1 MTEQT
6 MQALNFADFN
16 RLELLDIPVPALAEP
31 DDVLVRIRAAGV
43 CGSDLHGYTGKSGRR
58 QPPLIMGHEASGD
71 VVASGAGVTD
81 VSAGARVAIQPLVYR
96 PDPQT
101 GQTVRKLIGMNLPG
115 AYAEYVV
122 VPRANLYPLPSG
134 LPYLTASLTEPT
146 SIALHAVSTVHVRP
160 YDRVL
165 VIGGGTIGLL
175 TMQILRIAGAR
186 EVAVTDLSDARL
198 RLAEQMGASATFNPG
213 SGDFQ
218 QFVADTTGGQG
229 FDLVFEAVGLT
240 PTVGQSLQAIRD
252 GGTVVWIGNNQKIIE
267 VDMQA
272 IVTRELRVYGTYG
285 MTERDFQR
293 ALQMLADGQIAADI
307 LVNRRATLSEGPGLF
322 DELLGDPAI
331 VKCVIEMGN

>member
-1 MTEQT
+1 M
-6 MQALNFADFN
+6 
-16 RLELLDIPVPALAEP
+16 
-31 DDVLVRIRAAGV
+31 
-43 CGSDLHGYTGKSGRR
+43 
-58 QPPLIMGHEASGD
+58 
-71 VVASGAGVTD
+71 
-81 VSAGARVAIQPLVYR
+81 AIQPLIYR

-101 GQTVRKLIGMNLPG
+101 GQIVRRLIGMHLPG

-186 EVAVTDLSDARL
+186 EVVVTDLSDARL

-229 FDLVFEAVGLT
+229 FDLAFEAVGLT
-240 PTVGQSLQAIRD
+240 PTVGQSLLAIRD

-293 ALQMLADGQIAADI
+293 ALRMLADGQIAADI
-307 LVNRRATLSEGPGLF
+307 LVNRRATLEEGPGLF

-331 VKCVIEMGN
+331 VKCVIEMGA